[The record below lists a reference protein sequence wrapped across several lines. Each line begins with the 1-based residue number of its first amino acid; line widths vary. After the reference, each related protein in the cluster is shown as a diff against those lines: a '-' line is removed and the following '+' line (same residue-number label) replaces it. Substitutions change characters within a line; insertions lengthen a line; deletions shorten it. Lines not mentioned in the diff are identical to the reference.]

1 MSYYDIVTYI
11 PFVAGALVG
20 GGLIIAIALLA
31 VIAFFWS
38 NEE

>member
-1 MSYYDIVTYI
+1 MNWIDIVTYV
-11 PFVAGALVG
+11 PFAAGALVG
-20 GGLIIAIALLA
+20 AGLFLLIALLA